1 MSSVARQLLPI
12 HPRHPIVPKPLSET
26 EMATVTKTTTVTKA
40 AKPRS
45 EAEKATVAEAKA
57 ATKATKARSEAEKTF
72 KRAQRAAIL
81 LKQVSDPTRL
91 QVITM
96 LSEGERHVGG
106 LCGELNQSQPA
117 VSHHLALLRHGGII
131 APRRQGKNNFYSL
144 TETGEPLARIVKT
157 LVV

>member
-1 MSSVARQLLPI
+1 
-12 HPRHPIVPKPLSET
+12 
-26 EMATVTKTTTVTKA
+26 MATVTKTTVTKA
-40 AKPRS
+40 ATKATKAKS

-57 ATKATKARSEAEKTF
+57 ATKAAKAKNEAEKTL

-144 TETGEPLARIVKT
+144 TETGEHLARIVKT